1 VKAKEKVVYK
11 RFSQRRGVKKINK
24 EPPQRSVLITMEV
37 MCSCKNM
44 VRRMRRRRAMSMTC
58 MEIVFCF
65 LFLLA
70 SCLST
75 CLPMGMWVPTY
86 LIICVGMIDTK
97 AE

>member
-37 MCSCKNM
+37 MGSCKNM
-44 VRRMRRRRAMSMTC
+44 VMRMRRAMSMTC

-70 SCLST
+70 NMLAY
-75 CLPMGMWVPTY
+75 GD
-86 LIICVGMIDTK
+86 VGSHLFNNLCGHD
-97 AE
+97 